1 MVFLASSQVLN
12 SPDRGGN
19 RDTKELNALPEVS
32 EQAENSDKVK
42 CVFSKVTGMGRC
54 ERFLKNTVFTA
65 SLPFRV

>member
-1 MVFLASSQVLN
+1 MVFLESIQVLS

-19 RDTKELNALPEVS
+19 RAIKELNALPEAP

-54 ERFLKNTVFTA
+54 KRYF
-65 SLPFRV
+65 